1 MEQPLEHR
9 VAVITGASSGL
20 GLHFAGVL
28 ARSGA
33 SVALM
38 ARRTDR
44 LETAVAEIR
53 AAGGTA
59 QAFTLDVA
67 DANAIGPALDQAQA
81 ALGPISIMINNAG
94 VGGEGAALDIPVE
107 VWDATFAVNVRGVF
121 FGAREAARR
130 MLDNGQAAA
139 GHARILNIASIGAQS
154 ILPGLAAYCAS
165 KAAVTQMTRVL
176 AREWARQ
183 DIAVNALC
191 PGYIETELNA
201 HWFASEG
208 GQRQLRGWPRRRL
221 MDASDL
227 DQVLLMLTGPGAR
240 HITGSVITLDDGQTL
255 QGA

>member
-1 MEQPLEHR
+1 
-9 VAVITGASSGL
+9 
-20 GLHFAGVL
+20 
-28 ARSGA
+28 
-33 SVALM
+33 M
-38 ARRTDR
+38 ARRADR
-44 LETAVAEIR
+44 LQTAVAEIE

-59 QAFTLDVA
+59 RAFSLDVA
-67 DANAIGPALDQAQA
+67 DAKAIGPALDAAQA

-107 VWDATFAVNVRGVF
+107 VWDDTFAVNVRGVF

-130 MLDNGQAAA
+130 MLDNGEAGA
-139 GHARILNIASIGAQS
+139 GHARILNIASIGAHTV
-154 ILPGLAAYCAS
+154 LPGLAAYCAS

-201 HWFASEG
+201 HWFAAEG

-221 MDASDL
+221 MDAADL
-227 DQVLLMLTGPGAR
+227 DQALLMLVGPGAR
-240 HITGSVITLDDGQTL
+240 HITGSIITLDDGQTL
-255 QGA
+255 

>member
-1 MEQPLEHR
+1 MQLKQR
-9 VAVITGASSGL
+9 VAVVTGASSGL
-20 GLHFAGVL
+20 GLHFARIL
-28 ARSGA
+28 AAAGA

-38 ARRTDR
+38 ARRADR
-44 LETAVAEIR
+44 LQTAVAEIG

-59 QAFTLDVA
+59 RAFSLDVA
-67 DANAIGPALDQAQA
+67 DAKAIGPALDAAQD

-107 VWDATFAVNVRGVF
+107 VWDDTFAVNVRGVF

-130 MLDNGQAAA
+130 MLDNGEAGA
-139 GHARILNIASIGAQS
+139 GHARILNIASIGAHTV
-154 ILPGLAAYCAS
+154 LPGLAAYCAS

-201 HWFASEG
+201 HWFAAEG

-221 MDASDL
+221 MDAADL
-227 DQVLLMLTGPGAR
+227 DQALLMLVGPGAR
-240 HITGSVITLDDGQTL
+240 HITGSIITLDDGQTL
-255 QGA
+255 

>member
-1 MEQPLEHR
+1 MDMQLKQR
-9 VAVITGASSGL
+9 VAVVTGASSGL
-20 GLHFAGVL
+20 GLHFARIL
-28 ARSGA
+28 AAAGA

-38 ARRTDR
+38 ARRADR
-44 LETAVAEIR
+44 LQTAVAEIE

-59 QAFTLDVA
+59 RAFSLDVA
-67 DANAIGPALDQAQA
+67 DAKAIGPALDAAQA

-107 VWDATFAVNVRGVF
+107 VWDDTFAVNVRGVF

-130 MLDNGQAAA
+130 MIDNGEAGA
-139 GHARILNIASIGAQS
+139 GHARILNIASIGAHTV
-154 ILPGLAAYCAS
+154 LPGLAAYCAS

-201 HWFASEG
+201 HWFAAEG

-221 MDASDL
+221 MDAADL
-227 DQVLLMLTGPGAR
+227 DQALLMLVGPGAR
-240 HITGSVITLDDGQTL
+240 HITGSIITLDDGQTL
-255 QGA
+255 

>member
-1 MEQPLEHR
+1 MEQPLKQR
-9 VAVITGASSGL
+9 VAVVTGASSGL
-20 GLHFAGVL
+20 GLHFSRVL
-28 ARSGA
+28 AAAGA

-38 ARRTDR
+38 ARRVDR
-44 LETAVAEIR
+44 LESAVAEIR
-53 AAGGTA
+53 AAGGAA
-59 QAFTLDVA
+59 QAFALDVA
-67 DANAIGPALDQAQA
+67 DAQSIGPALDKAQA

-107 VWDATFAVNVRGVF
+107 VWDDTFAVNVRGVF

-130 MLDNGQAAA
+130 MLDNGEAAA
-139 GHARILNIASIGAQS
+139 GHARILNIASIGAHS

-201 HWFASEG
+201 RWFAEEG

>member
-1 MEQPLEHR
+1 MQLKQR
-9 VAVITGASSGL
+9 VAVVTGASSGL
-20 GLHFAGVL
+20 GLHFARIL
-28 ARSGA
+28 AAAGA

-38 ARRTDR
+38 ARRADR
-44 LETAVAEIR
+44 LQTAVAEIE

-59 QAFTLDVA
+59 RAFSLDVA
-67 DANAIGPALDQAQA
+67 DAKAIGPALDAAQA

-107 VWDATFAVNVRGVF
+107 VWDDTFAVNVRGVF

-130 MLDNGQAAA
+130 MLDNGEAGA
-139 GHARILNIASIGAQS
+139 GHARILNIASIGAHTV
-154 ILPGLAAYCAS
+154 LPGLAAYCAS

-201 HWFASEG
+201 HWFAAEG

-221 MDASDL
+221 MDAADL
-227 DQVLLMLTGPGAR
+227 DQALLMLVGPGAR
-240 HITGSVITLDDGQTL
+240 HITGSIITLDDGQTL
-255 QGA
+255 

>member
-1 MEQPLEHR
+1 MDMQLKQR
-9 VAVITGASSGL
+9 VAVVTGASSGL
-20 GLHFAGVL
+20 GLHFARIL
-28 ARSGA
+28 AAAGA

-38 ARRTDR
+38 ARRADR
-44 LETAVAEIR
+44 LQTAVAEIE

-59 QAFTLDVA
+59 RAFSLDVA
-67 DANAIGPALDQAQA
+67 DAKAIGPALDAAQA

-107 VWDATFAVNVRGVF
+107 VWDDTFAVNVRGVF

-130 MLDNGQAAA
+130 MIDNGEAGA
-139 GHARILNIASIGAQS
+139 GHARILNIASIGAHTV
-154 ILPGLAAYCAS
+154 LPGLAAYCAS

-201 HWFASEG
+201 DWFAAEG

-221 MDASDL
+221 MDAADL
-227 DQVLLMLTGPGAR
+227 DQALLMLVGPGAR
-240 HITGSVITLDDGQTL
+240 HITGSIITLDDGQTL
-255 QGA
+255 

>member
-1 MEQPLEHR
+1 MDMQLKQR
-9 VAVITGASSGL
+9 VAVVTGASSGL
-20 GLHFAGVL
+20 GLHFARIL
-28 ARSGA
+28 AAAGA

-38 ARRTDR
+38 ARRADR
-44 LETAVAEIR
+44 LQTAVAEIE

-59 QAFTLDVA
+59 RAFALDVA
-67 DANAIGPALDQAQA
+67 DAKAMGPALDAAQA

-107 VWDATFAVNVRGVF
+107 VWDDTFAVNVRGVF

-130 MLDNGQAAA
+130 MLDNGEAGA
-139 GHARILNIASIGAQS
+139 GHARILNIASIGAHTV
-154 ILPGLAAYCAS
+154 LPGLAAYCAS

-201 HWFASEG
+201 HWFAAEG

-221 MDASDL
+221 MDAADL
-227 DQVLLMLTGPGAR
+227 DQALLMLVGPGAR

-255 QGA
+255 

>member
-1 MEQPLEHR
+1 MDMQLKQR
-9 VAVITGASSGL
+9 VAVVTGASSGL
-20 GLHFAGVL
+20 GLHFARIL
-28 ARSGA
+28 AAAGA

-38 ARRTDR
+38 ARRADR
-44 LETAVAEIR
+44 LQTTVAEIE

-59 QAFTLDVA
+59 RAFSLDVA
-67 DANAIGPALDQAQA
+67 DANAIGPALDAAQA
-81 ALGPISIMINNAG
+81 ALGPISIMVNNAG

-107 VWDATFAVNVRGVF
+107 VWDDTFAVNVRGVF

-130 MLDNGQAAA
+130 MLDNGEAAA
-139 GHARILNIASIGAQS
+139 GHARILNIASIGAHTV
-154 ILPGLAAYCAS
+154 LPGLAAYCAS

-201 HWFASEG
+201 HWFAAEG

-221 MDASDL
+221 MDAADL
-227 DQVLLMLTGPGAR
+227 DQALLMLVGPGAR
-240 HITGSVITLDDGQTL
+240 HITGSIITLDDGQTL
-255 QGA
+255 